1 MVADPTVAKS
11 YYDQAIGEAFQ
22 TAYISPD
29 DAKAAIDK
37 IYADLNSEIASVIL
51 SVEGGEGSDEVAV
64 QTVVPSNPSI
74 EIWIDTDEN
83 YTPNA
88 VYTRNTTPITTGSL
102 AVGGTFSGNL
112 TLASAYRLYKI
123 TTSAPCRVRLYT
135 STAKRTA
142 DTSRPIGTA
151 PTGDHGV
158 AFEFVSTVS
167 LLSSEIVPAVDG
179 YDAKTTPDGLIP
191 ISIVNTGTGSATI
204 TVSFIWIRTE

>member
-112 TLASAYRLYKI
+112 TLANAY
-123 TTSAPCRVRLYT
+123 
-135 STAKRTA
+135 
-142 DTSRPIGTA
+142 
-151 PTGDHGV
+151 
-158 AFEFVSTVS
+158 
-167 LLSSEIVPAVDG
+167 
-179 YDAKTTPDGLIP
+179 
-191 ISIVNTGTGSATI
+191 
-204 TVSFIWIRTE
+204 